1 MPGGDRTGPNG
12 QGPMTGRGWGFCGG
26 ASEPGAGYGGWGRR
40 MRAGWGGRGGRNRGQ
55 RGGWPMDVEMGPR
68 GSRAASTGDAV
79 LDKLE
84 ELSERIARLEARDPK
99 P

>member
-1 MPGGDRTGPNG
+1 
-12 QGPMTGRGWGFCGG
+12 
-26 ASEPGAGYGGWGRR
+26 
-40 MRAGWGGRGGRNRGQ
+40 
-55 RGGWPMDVEMGPR
+55 MDVEMGPR